1 MLGRTRSINPI
12 WTDRADRKMMSSP
25 SICSGRSCL
34 GYCIR
39 AISIPISI
47 KVVLKDLFFVP
58 KFLEDKSVSVM
69 ILPVVVSEVY
79 WPLLVIMSINFC
91 SLHRIVPMSK
101 FMRMVVSCRRGRC
114 IRCCATSQIT
124 TSASFILRLMMA
136 AYSKVFREFFT

>member
-1 MLGRTRSINPI
+1 MLSRTRSINPI

-47 KVVLKDLFFVP
+47 KVVLKDLVFLNVP
-58 KFLEDKSVSVM
+58 KFLENKSVKF
-69 ILPVVVSEVY
+69 LPVVVSEVY
-79 WPLLVIMSINFC
+79 WPLLVIMPINFC

-101 FMRMVVSCRRGRC
+101 FMRMVVRCRRGRC
-114 IRCCATSQIT
+114 IGCCATSQIT